1 MKEWKWSKKSINQ
14 FYTSNDEFGFFAPL
28 SGLIAYSLRNVTT
41 EADYVSSTGRNW
53 VCADTAV
60 SRPSPAIGTFLSIVQ
75 NVAMANMQFKAIVLA
90 E

>member
-41 EADYVSSTGRNW
+41 EADYVN
-53 VCADTAV
+53 
-60 SRPSPAIGTFLSIVQ
+60 
-75 NVAMANMQFKAIVLA
+75 
-90 E
+90 

>member
-1 MKEWKWSKKSINQ
+1 MMNLGSLLTIVWANCLL
-14 FYTSNDEFGFFAPL
+14 Y
-28 SGLIAYSLRNVTT
+28 LRNVTT
-41 EADYVSSTGRNW
+41 EADYVSATGRNW

-75 NVAMANMQFKAIVLA
+75 NVAMADMQLKAIVLA